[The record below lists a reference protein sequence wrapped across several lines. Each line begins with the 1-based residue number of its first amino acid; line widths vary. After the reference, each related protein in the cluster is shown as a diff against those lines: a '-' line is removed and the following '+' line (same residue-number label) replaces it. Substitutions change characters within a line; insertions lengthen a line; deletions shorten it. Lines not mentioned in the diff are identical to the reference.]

1 MTASET
7 ILNVVVVSKT
17 SACITPADGQK
28 LYKAIELALE
38 NSDVVTVSFLG
49 VKFLISAYLNTALGQ
64 LYSGHTAETLNRRL
78 KITDATNE
86 QLSLIREVLTNA
98 KTYYADPER
107 MDSLRREAMN
117 EA

>member
-7 ILNVVVVSKT
+7 ILNVVAVSRT

-28 LYKAIELALE
+28 LYRAIELALE
-38 NSDVVTVSFLG
+38 NSDVVIVSFLG

-64 LYSGHTAETLNRRL
+64 LYGRHTADTLNRRL
-78 KITDATNE
+78 KIADVTDE
-86 QLSLIREVLTNA
+86 QLSLVREVLTNA
-98 KTYYADPER
+98 KTYYTDPER